1 LTISEEKASTRK
13 QGNSTMKIQDL
24 RSEKI
29 IGLGQP
35 GHLSRRTCAISHVGE
50 IWTGRKDFKS
60 SGELA
65 GLPG

>member
-1 LTISEEKASTRK
+1 
-13 QGNSTMKIQDL
+13 MKIQDL